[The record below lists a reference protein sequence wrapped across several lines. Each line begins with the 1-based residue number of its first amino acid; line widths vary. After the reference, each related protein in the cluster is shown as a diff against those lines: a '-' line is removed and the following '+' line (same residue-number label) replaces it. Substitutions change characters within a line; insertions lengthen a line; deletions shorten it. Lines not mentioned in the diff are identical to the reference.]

1 MSRRAFSAVIIAMLL
16 AGILTVA
23 FKVQPVNSDY
33 AWTETIY
40 ILGNGGIQPS
50 TAPISSVDGVTYTL
64 KDNIVGNVTAG
75 SSAIII
81 LRDNIII
88 DGAGYTLTGTQ
99 TPLYSGASKGIYST
113 GRSNITIEN
122 MIITAFSYG
131 IEFDFSSGNSV
142 SGNNITAN
150 HDGGILLYYS
160 SNNSV
165 GGNSITNNGDGLD
178 LYSSSSY
185 NSVSVNN
192 ITANYNDGVHIYSS
206 SNNNSVSG
214 NSITANSIY
223 GISLDSSNNNSLSG
237 NNIAN
242 NGNGISLGSS
252 SDNSVSG
259 NSITARNLV
268 GIYLDA
274 LSNYNSVSGNNIANG
289 YGGIFF
295 DSSSNNSIVG
305 SNIANNSKG
314 IYLEGSSGDNSI
326 FHDNFVNNTQQVVS
340 SVGLTNVWD
349 DGYPSGGNYWS
360 DYNGTDSTG
369 DGIGDT
375 AYVIDA
381 NNTDHYP
388 LMGMFYDFNVFW
400 IEPGFNV
407 ELISNSS
414 VSAFDVGFWIEHPED
429 PNARIIQFNVT
440 GETGTAGFCRVC
452 IPTALLNASYTVLLN
467 GTEIQCTLLPFS
479 NSTHSY
485 LYFNYTHSTE
495 EITIT
500 PEFPSL
506 LILPVLMIMT
516 PLAIVVS
523 RRKWSRRQTGSR
535 QHPPRAPIHTPM
547 LVQQAPLGVRSEEK

>member
-1 MSRRAFSAVIIAMLL
+1 M
-16 AGILTVA
+16 
-23 FKVQPVNSDY
+23 
-33 AWTETIY
+33 
-40 ILGNGGIQPS
+40 
-50 TAPISSVDGVTYTL
+50 APISSVDGVTYTL
-64 KDNIVGNVTAG
+64 TDNIVGNVTGG

-88 DGAGYTLTGTQ
+88 DGAGHTLTGTQ
-99 TPLYSGASKGIYST
+99 APLYSGASKGIYST
-113 GRSNITIEN
+113 GRSNVTIEN
-122 MIITAFSYG
+122 MIITTFSYG

-150 HDGGILLYYS
+150 KDGGILLYYS
-160 SNNSV
+160 FDDSV
-165 GGNSITNNGDGLD
+165 GGNNITNNGDGLD
-178 LYSSSSY
+178 LYSSSNY
-185 NSVSVNN
+185 NSVSGNN
-192 ITANYNDGVHIYSS
+192 IIANYNDGIHLYSS
-206 SNNNSVSG
+206 SNYNSVSG
-214 NSITANSIY
+214 NSITANNIY
-223 GISLDSSNNNSLSG
+223 GISLDSSNNNSVSG
-237 NNIAN
+237 NNVAN
-242 NGNGISLGSS
+242 NGHGVALGSS

-259 NSITARNLV
+259 NDITASEYEGIWLDTSSNNNSVSGNNITTRNLV
-268 GIYLDA
+268 GIYLSA
-274 LSNYNSVSGNNIANG
+274 LSNNNSVSANNIANNL

-295 DSSSNNSIVG
+295 DYSSNNSIVG
-305 SNIANNSKG
+305 NNIANDSEG
-314 IYLEGSSGDNSI
+314 IYLEDSSGDNSI
-326 FHDNFVNNTQQVVS
+326 FHNNFVNNTRQVVS
-340 SVGLTNVWD
+340 SVGFANVWD

-388 LMGMFYDFNVFW
+388 LMGMFYGFNVFW
-400 IEPGFNV
+400 IAPGFNV

-429 PNARIIQFNVT
+429 PNTRIIQFNVT
-440 GETGTAGFCRVC
+440 GKTGTAGFCRVC

-467 GTEIQCTLLPFS
+467 GTEIPCTLLPFS

-485 LYFNYTHSTE
+485 LHFNYTHSTE

-516 PLAIVVS
+516 LLAIVAF
-523 RRKWSRRQTGSR
+523 RKEWSKGQTGSL
-535 QHPPRAPIHTPM
+535 QHPPRASIHAPM

>member
-1 MSRRAFSAVIIAMLL
+1 MSRRAVSSVVIAILL

-23 FKVQPVNSDY
+23 FNVQPVKSDY
-33 AWTETIY
+33 VWTETIY
-40 ILGNGGIQPS
+40 IRADGGIQPS
-50 TAPISSVDGVTYTL
+50 MAPISSVDGVTYTL
-64 KDNIVGNVTAG
+64 TDNIVGNVTGG

-88 DGAGYTLTGTQ
+88 DGAGHTLTGTQ
-99 TPLYSGASKGIYST
+99 APLYSGASKGIYST
-113 GRSNITIEN
+113 GRSNVTIEN
-122 MIITAFSYG
+122 MIITTFSYG

-150 HDGGILLYYS
+150 KDGGILLYYS
-160 SNNSV
+160 FDNSV
-165 GGNSITNNGDGLD
+165 GGNNITNNGDGLD

-185 NSVSVNN
+185 NSVSGNN
-192 ITANYNDGVHIYSS
+192 IAANYNDGVHLYSS

-214 NSITANSIY
+214 NNITANNIY
-223 GISLDSSNNNSLSG
+223 GISLDSSNNNSVSG

-242 NGNGISLGSS
+242 NGHGMALGSS

-259 NSITARNLV
+259 NNITASEYEGIWLDTSSNNNSVSGNNITARNLV
-268 GIYLDA
+268 GIYLSA
-274 LSNYNSVSGNNIANG
+274 LSNNNSVSANNIANNL

-305 SNIANNSKG
+305 NNIANDSEG
-314 IYLEGSSGDNSI
+314 IYLEDSSGDNSI
-326 FHDNFVNNTQQVVS
+326 FHNNFVNNTRQVVS
-340 SVGLTNVWD
+340 SVGFANVWD

-360 DYNGTDSTG
+360 DYNGTDSNG

-381 NNTDHYP
+381 NNTDHFP

-400 IEPGFNV
+400 IAPGFNV
-407 ELISNSS
+407 ELISDSS

-429 PNARIIQFNVT
+429 PNTRIIQFSVT
-440 GETGTAGFCRVC
+440 GEAGTAGFCRIC

-467 GTEIQCTLLPFS
+467 GTEISCTLLPFS

-495 EITIT
+495 EVIIT

-506 LILPVLMIMT
+506 LILPILMIMT
-516 PLAIVVS
+516 LLAIVAS
-523 RRKWSRRQTGSR
+523 RKKWPK
-535 QHPPRAPIHTPM
+535 HHH
-547 LVQQAPLGVRSEEK
+547 EES

>member
-1 MSRRAFSAVIIAMLL
+1 M
-16 AGILTVA
+16 
-23 FKVQPVNSDY
+23 
-33 AWTETIY
+33 
-40 ILGNGGIQPS
+40 
-50 TAPISSVDGVTYTL
+50 APISSVDGVTYTL
-64 KDNIVGNVTAG
+64 TDNIVGNVTGG

-88 DGAGYTLTGTQ
+88 DGAGHTLTGTQ
-99 TPLYSGASKGIYST
+99 APLYSGASKGIYST
-113 GRSNITIEN
+113 GRSNVTIEN
-122 MIITAFSYG
+122 MIITTFSYG

-150 HDGGILLYYS
+150 KDGGILLYYS
-160 SNNSV
+160 FDNSV
-165 GGNSITNNGDGLD
+165 GGNNITNNGDGLD

-185 NSVSVNN
+185 NSVSGNN
-192 ITANYNDGVHIYSS
+192 IAANYNDGVHLYSS

-214 NSITANSIY
+214 NNITANNIY
-223 GISLDSSNNNSLSG
+223 GISLDSSNNNSVSG

-242 NGNGISLGSS
+242 NGHGMALGSS

-259 NSITARNLV
+259 NNITASEYEGIWLDTSSNNNSVSGNNITARNLV
-268 GIYLDA
+268 GIYLSA
-274 LSNYNSVSGNNIANG
+274 LSNNNSVSANNIANNL

-305 SNIANNSKG
+305 NNIANDSEG
-314 IYLEGSSGDNSI
+314 IYLEDSSGDNSI
-326 FHDNFVNNTQQVVS
+326 FHNNFVNNTRQVVS
-340 SVGLTNVWD
+340 SVGFANVWD

-360 DYNGTDSTG
+360 DYNGTDSNG

-381 NNTDHYP
+381 NNTDHFP

-400 IEPGFNV
+400 IAPGFNV
-407 ELISNSS
+407 ELISDSS

-429 PNARIIQFNVT
+429 PNTRIIQFSVT
-440 GETGTAGFCRVC
+440 GEAGTAGFCRIC

-467 GTEIQCTLLPFS
+467 GTEISCTLLPFS

-495 EITIT
+495 EVIIT

-506 LILPVLMIMT
+506 LILPILMIMT
-516 PLAIVVS
+516 LLAIVAS
-523 RRKWSRRQTGSR
+523 RKKWPK
-535 QHPPRAPIHTPM
+535 HHH
-547 LVQQAPLGVRSEEK
+547 EES